1 MSTETTKEKAAPEVA
16 EQQSVLVG
24 QYQQAL
30 DILIQALKIA
40 TKAGTFEM
48 DDVVIIGGAKNLM
61 ERLID
66 KK

>member
-1 MSTETTKEKAAPEVA
+1 MSTAKEKSAEIEA

-24 QYQQAL
+24 QDQQAL
-30 DILIQALKIA
+30 SILIQALKIA
-40 TKAGTFEM
+40 TKAGAFEM
-48 DDVVIIGGAKNLM
+48 DDVVTIGGAKNLM